1 MSVNTIIIG
10 LIIAIVFYEIVQ
22 ISPGGLIV
30 PGVLASY
37 IVRLDWIIAT
47 IIIALIS
54 MYIVKGLEKHLLI
67 FGKRKFV
74 LLIMISLLLSY
85 LLSLITSYL
94 PFSWANISVIGYTI
108 AGILASNID
117 KQGIKK
123 TLPALGIV
131 LLLTVLTVWALSFI
145 K

>member
-1 MSVNTIIIG
+1 MSANTIIIG
-10 LIIAIVFYEIVQ
+10 LIIAIIFYEIVQ

-30 PGVLASY
+30 PGVLAMY
-37 IVRLDWIIAT
+37 IQRWDWILASILIAILT
-47 IIIALIS
+47 Y
-54 MYIVKGLEKHLLI
+54 YIVKILSRYLLI

-74 LLIMISLLLSY
+74 LFITISLLLSY
-85 LLSLITSYL
+85 LVSLLTSYL

-108 AGILASNID
+108 TGILASNID
-117 KQGIKK
+117 KQGMKK

-131 LLLTVLTVWALSFI
+131 LLLTVLVGWGLSFL